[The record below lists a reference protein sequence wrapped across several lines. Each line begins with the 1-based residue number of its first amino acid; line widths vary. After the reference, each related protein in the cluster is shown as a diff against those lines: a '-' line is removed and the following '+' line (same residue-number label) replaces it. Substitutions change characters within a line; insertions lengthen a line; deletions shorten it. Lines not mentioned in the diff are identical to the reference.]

1 MTIINFTK
9 KRIEAIE
16 PSSKTLVYNDSKIT
30 GLHLRVYS
38 SGKKVF
44 YLYFRTQSGE
54 QRRLQIGDAT
64 SISVETARNQARVIL
79 GEVSKGLDPVNH
91 QRTSNLSLRNFC
103 KIFDETSKQT
113 CKTKYCQ
120 DISFAYFVHYSA
132 ICRQ

>member
-16 PSSKTLVYNDSKIT
+16 PSSKTQVFNDSKIT

-54 QRRLQIGDAT
+54 QRRPKIGDAT
-64 SISVETARNQARVIL
+64 SISVEAAATKL
-79 GEVSKGLDPVNH
+79 G
-91 QRTSNLSLRNFC
+91 
-103 KIFDETSKQT
+103 
-113 CKTKYCQ
+113 
-120 DISFAYFVHYSA
+120 SFLGK
-132 ICRQ
+132 CRKV